1 MLVAG
6 FEAFARVE
14 KFANVIEFID
24 LDVPHQK
31 DSHTYGWRVIYNAK
45 ILLDHYYMLIS
56 MVLCII
62 YYSIHEMKKI
72 ST

>member
-1 MLVAG
+1 MLVVG

-24 LDVPHQK
+24 LDVPQQK
-31 DSHTYGWRVIYNAK
+31 DSHTCGWRVIYNAK

-62 YYSIHEMKKI
+62 YYSIHEKNN
-72 ST
+72 